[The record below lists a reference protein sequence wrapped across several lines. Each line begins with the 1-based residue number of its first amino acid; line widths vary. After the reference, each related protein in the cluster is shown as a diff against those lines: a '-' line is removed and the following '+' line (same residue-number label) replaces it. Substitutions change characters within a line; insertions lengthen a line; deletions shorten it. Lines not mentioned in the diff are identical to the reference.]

1 MPRLAQ
7 YEFEY
12 EGSDNEAD
20 VVDVE
25 NDYYTAKCA
34 YRADSTAQDL
44 ARLTRVPRP
53 CFRSPLG

>member
-1 MPRLAQ
+1 MLRIAQ

-34 YRADSTAQDL
+34 
-44 ARLTRVPRP
+44 
-53 CFRSPLG
+53 